1 MGRLKPGA
9 TAQQVQGNL
18 EGVFKNTARG
28 GLDSYLKGLTDA
40 ARAESRNRNRTEIP
54 YLLVDSARH
63 GVYDVGSTDLRSAT
77 ILSVVVALVLLIVC
91 ANVANLLLSRATT
104 RQKEISV
111 RLSLGATRGRLV
123 RQLLTESLMLAFA
136 GGALG
141 IAIGYWGK
149 LLLPPPVN
157 QSAILDWRVLAYVLA
172 ITTVTG
178 IVFGIAPALR
188 ATGVNLNDV
197 MKQSGRSVAGSRSVL
212 SKSLLVVQ
220 VAISLM
226 LLVGS
231 GLFLRTL
238 TNLRQVDVGFNPRN
252 LLLFRINPQLN
263 RYDEKRQT
271 ALYTQLLERIGAVPG
286 VRAVAMSNPALL
298 SGSVN
303 STGIFVQGRVYEPG
317 LRDYDNSIN
326 RLVTSSNFFAD
337 DGDPHPARARLHL
350 GRYRYV
356 AEGRRD
362 QRSRGEEILPQRES
376 GRQALRLEHRNRQP
390 DRSDRRAQGC
400 EVQQR
405 ARSGAA
411 DDVRAV
417 PCRPARPAA

>member
-1 MGRLKPGA
+1 MRHVRSRA
-9 TAQQVQGNL
+9 TATGPRFL
-18 EGVFKNTARG
+18 TCSWTPPGTA
-28 GLDSYLKGLTDA
+28 ST
-40 ARAESRNRNRTEIP
+40 T
-54 YLLVDSARH
+54 SARPICAA
-63 GVYDVGSTDLRSAT
+63 AT

-149 LLLPPPVN
+149 QLLPPPVN

-220 VAISLM
+220 VAISLV

-271 ALYTQLLERIGAVPG
+271 ALYTQLLERIGS
-286 VRAVAMSNPALL
+286 RARGPRRGDVQSGAALGQRQLDRHLRAGPRLRAGPPRLRQLDQPAGDVDQLL
-298 SGSVN
+298 
-303 STGIFVQGRVYEPG
+303 R
-317 LRDYDNSIN
+317 
-326 RLVTSSNFFAD
+326 D
-337 DGDPHPARARLHL
+337 DGDSHPARARLH
-350 GRYRYV
+350 G
-356 AEGRRD
+356 GTIPIRRR
-362 QRSRGEEILPQRES
+362 RSP
-376 GRQALRLEHRNRQP
+376 
-390 DRSDRRAQGC
+390 
-400 EVQQR
+400 
-405 ARSGAA
+405 
-411 DDVRAV
+411 
-417 PCRPARPAA
+417 